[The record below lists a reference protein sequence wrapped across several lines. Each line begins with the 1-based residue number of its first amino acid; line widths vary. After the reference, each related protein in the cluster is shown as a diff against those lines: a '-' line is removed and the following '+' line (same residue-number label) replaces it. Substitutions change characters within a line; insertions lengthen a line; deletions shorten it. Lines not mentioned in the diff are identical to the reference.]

1 MKTQKVKGIPVL
13 LKQLSSFG
21 EDGKRLAVAITNQ
34 TAEKITNK
42 AKLRSPVDLGQLR
55 QSIGNTEATLQI
67 NRSLIFASAPYAPY
81 VNWGTGGL
89 VSVESVFKELA
100 IQFKGKGIKKINL
113 PARPFLTSS
122 YIEESSKYG
131 QTLQKAIEKLSKQYN
146 NKK

>member
-1 MKTQKVKGIPVL
+1 MKTQKVKGIPLL
-13 LKQLSSFG
+13 LKQLDSFG
-21 EDGKRLAVAITNQ
+21 EDGRRLAVAITNS
-34 TAEKITNK
+34 TAQKITNK

-81 VNWGTGGL
+81 VNWGTGGS
-89 VSVESVFKELA
+89 VSVEA
-100 IQFKGKGIKKINL
+100 IFEKYAEEFIGKGIRKINL
-113 PARPFLTSS
+113 PARPFLTGS

-131 QTLQKAIEKLSKQYN
+131 QTLQKALQKLTEQYN